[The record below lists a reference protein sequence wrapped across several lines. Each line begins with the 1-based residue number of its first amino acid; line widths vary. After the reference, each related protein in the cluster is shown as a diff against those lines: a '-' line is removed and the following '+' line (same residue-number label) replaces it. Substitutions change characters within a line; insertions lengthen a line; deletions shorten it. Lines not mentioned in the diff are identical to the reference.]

1 MRRLTMLAGAL
12 GAALLM
18 TSGTFA
24 QVPADPNNPNE
35 NVPDKATYMP
45 YGETIKLADAKKVAE
60 AALAEADR
68 APGWNNRRPD
78 VRRFTLPGNFGH
90 DCTLY
95 VVPFRRWAYR
105 RIEQQAAQWHREQER
120 SA

>member
-1 MRRLTMLAGAL
+1 MKSKTL
-12 GAALLM
+12 
-18 TSGTFA
+18 
-24 QVPADPNNPNE
+24 
-35 NVPDKATYMP
+35 PDEVT
-45 YGETIKLADAKKVAE
+45 

-78 VRRFTLPGNFGH
+78 VRRFTLPGNFGR

-105 RIEQQAAQWHREQER
+105 RIEQQAAQWHREREL